1 MKKKLIMIISILVL
15 IIAVATVFL
24 IKEDKPEPYDLLT
37 SQTRYVESDLEYHEE
52 TSRTNDGIVIDICID
67 RDPTS
72 STLYLEE
79 LINQSSYVVKGKVVS
94 IDYEFR
100 NAYDHSKFNRFALGD
115 EKKELFKWMIYTVY
129 TVEVEDSLRGDTKK
143 TITVTRSGNTGDF
156 QFDKQKAAAEKCGFA
171 KIHGGTF
178 ILPIKFIKV
187 DVGENYTFLIKE
199 RLDDGTY
206 LLTYKGV
213 FPEDSKNGVNVDSLL
228 KAE

>member
-1 MKKKLIMIISILVL
+1 MKKNLILIISILVL
-15 IIAVATVFL
+15 AISVAIVFL
-24 IKEDKPEPYDLLT
+24 IKQDAPEPYDLLT

-52 TSRTNDGIVIDICID
+52 TSRTNDGIVIYID
-67 RDPTS
+67 RAPTS

-79 LINQSSYVVKGKVVS
+79 LLNQSSYVVKGKVVS

-100 NAYDHSKFNRFALGD
+100 NIDDHRKFNRFALGD
-115 EKKELFKWMIYTVY
+115 EKKELFQWMIYTVY

-156 QFDKQKAAAEKCGFA
+156 QFDKQKAAAERCGFA
-171 KIHGGTF
+171 KIHGGTL
-178 ILPIKFIKV
+178 ILPIKYIKV

-199 RLDDGTY
+199 RLDDGSY

-213 FPEDSKNGVNVDSLL
+213 FPEDSKNGINVDSLL